1 MKIKVRNLKS
11 KSGNDI
17 ANQFIIQT
25 NRGTYFQSYRSIIA
39 FKRNDGQ
46 VFLDKNYWDY
56 SVTTGKYRNMF
67 LGESIADTRLKILN
81 KEYKV
86 KNLN

>member
-1 MKIKVRNLKS
+1 MKIRVKNLKS
-11 KSGNDI
+11 RSGNDI

-25 NRGTYFQSYRSIIA
+25 NRGTYFQSYESIIV

-67 LGESIADTRLKILN
+67 LRETIADTRLKILN

>member
-1 MKIKVRNLKS
+1 MRIRVKNFKS
-11 KSGNDI
+11 KSGNEI

-25 NRGTYFQSYRSIIA
+25 NRGTYFQSYQSIIA

-46 VFLDKNYWDY
+46 VFLDKTYWNY
-56 SVTTGKYRNMF
+56 SVTTSKYRNMF
-67 LGESIADTRLKILN
+67 LGETLADTRFKILN